1 MDRGLDEYRPAL
13 IISQGEQQLR
23 RSKSLFRWLLF
34 SLPLAFL
41 VLFYFYPLVK
51 IVLLSFLPDGSW
63 NPARLVSLV
72 DSPIYGRILW
82 FTCWQAAVSTL
93 LTLVLALPG
102 AFIFARYRFFG
113 KNLLQALMTVPF
125 VLPTIVTAAAFRALL
140 GTNGLL
146 NTWLMAGFDLAQP
159 PIAID
164 QTVAFF
170 LLAHVFYNY
179 SLVVRIVG
187 SFWAGLNPDLQ
198 AAATMLGASPW
209 QTLRRITLPLLMPA
223 IGSAALLVFIFC
235 FTSFGVV
242 LILGGPACATLEVE
256 IYRQSVQLFNLPMAA
271 ALSLI
276 QITVN
281 FLLMWLHARLSKK
294 SRIAFYTESA
304 TGTAIKAESIGKKIL
319 IGSNILFMTLLL
331 LTPLLALMV
340 RSITGENGLT
350 LAYYSALFSTPPR
363 SVFFVE
369 PISAVA
375 NSVGFALAAMTIAVI
390 LGLLASTFLAAE
402 RKKESSTSNIWDAL
416 IMLPLATSAVTLGFG
431 YIITLNKPPLNLRD
445 SLALVPIAHALVAF
459 PFVVRCI
466 LPNLRQIP
474 HTLREAA
481 ALLGASPFQVWR
493 LVDIPIISR
502 AILVGAVFAFSI
514 SMGEFGA
521 SAFVTRPH
529 TPTMP
534 VAIFRF
540 LGQPGDLNYGQ
551 AMAMSSILMLVTCSG
566 FWLLG
571 KMGTASKTVQPLT

>member
-1 MDRGLDEYRPAL
+1 M
-13 IISQGEQQLR
+13 Q
-23 RSKSLFRWLLF
+23 RSSSLFHWLLF

-41 VLFYFYPLVK
+41 VLFYFYPLLK
-51 IVLLSFLPDGSW
+51 IFLLSFFPDGSW
-63 NPARLVSLV
+63 SLDRIGSLV
-72 DSPIYGRILW
+72 HSPIYGRILW
-82 FTCWQAAVSTL
+82 FTCWQAALSTL
-93 LTLVLALPG
+93 ITLALALPG
-102 AFIFARYRFFG
+102 AFIFARYTFFG

-125 VLPTIVTAAAFRALL
+125 VLPTVVTAAAFRALL

-146 NTWLMAGFDLAQP
+146 NNWLTAGFDLAQP

-187 SFWAGLNPDLQ
+187 SFWTGLNPDLQ

-242 LILGGPACATLEVE
+242 LILGGPAYATLEVE

-276 QITVN
+276 QIVVN
-281 FLLMWLHARLSKK
+281 FLLMWLHARLSRK
-294 SRIAFYTESA
+294 SRIGFYSESA
-304 TGTAIKAESIGKKIL
+304 AGTAAAAETIGKKIL
-319 IGSNILFMTLLL
+319 IGGNILCMTLLL
-331 LTPLLALMV
+331 LTPLLALVV
-340 RSITGENGLT
+340 RSITSEDGLT
-350 LAYYSALFSTPPR
+350 LTYYTALFSTQPR

-369 PISAVA
+369 PIAAVF

-402 RKKESSTSNIWDAL
+402 RDKDAANSTLWDAL

-466 LPNLRQIP
+466 LPSLRQIP
-474 HTLREAA
+474 QTLREAA
-481 ALLGASPFQVWR
+481 ALLGASPIQVWR
-493 LVDIPIISR
+493 FVDIPLISR

-540 LGQPGDLNYGQ
+540 LGQPGDINYGQ

-571 KMGTASKTVQPLT
+571 RLRNTEKTVPSLP

>member
-1 MDRGLDEYRPAL
+1 M
-13 IISQGEQQLR
+13 Q
-23 RSKSLFRWLLF
+23 RSHSLFRWLLF
-34 SLPLAFL
+34 SLPLTFL
-41 VLFYFYPLVK
+41 LLFYFYPLLK
-51 IVLLSFLPDGSW
+51 IGLLSFFPDGTW
-63 NPARLVSLV
+63 NPGRISKLV

-82 FTCWQAAVSTL
+82 FTCWQAALSTL
-93 LTLVLALPG
+93 ITLALALPG
-102 AFIFARYRFFG
+102 AFIFARYTFFG
-113 KNLLQALMTVPF
+113 KNLLQALMTIPF
-125 VLPTIVTAAAFRALL
+125 VLPTVVTAAAFRALL
-140 GTNGLL
+140 GTGGLL
-146 NTWLMAGFDLAQP
+146 NNWLMAGFDLAQP
-159 PIAID
+159 PITID

-209 QTLRRITLPLLMPA
+209 QTMRRITLPLLMPA
-223 IGSAALLVFIFC
+223 IGSATLLVFIFC

-242 LILGGPACATLEVE
+242 LILGGPTYATLEVE

-276 QITVN
+276 QIAVN
-281 FLLMWLHARLSKK
+281 FLLMWLHAVLSKK
-294 SRIAFYTESA
+294 SRIAFYSESA
-304 TGTAIKAESIGKKIL
+304 TGTAVRAETIGKKIL
-319 IGSNILFMTLLL
+319 IGGNILFMTVLL
-331 LTPLLALMV
+331 LTPLLALVV
-340 RSITGENGLT
+340 RSLTSEDGLT
-350 LAYYSALFSTPPR
+350 LSYYAALFSTQPR

-369 PISAVA
+369 PIAAVG

-402 RKKESSTSNIWDAL
+402 REKGTSNATLWDAI

-466 LPNLRQIP
+466 LPSLRQIP
-474 HTLREAA
+474 QTLREAA
-481 ALLGASPFQVWR
+481 ALLGASPLQVWR

-540 LGQPGDLNYGQ
+540 LGQPGDINYGQ

-571 KMGTASKTVQPLT
+571 RVKTSPKTVQSLS